1 VTASPTQTL
10 PSEVPALEMR
20 HISKQYPGVRA
31 LDDVSLTVGGGEV
44 HALLGE
50 NGAGKSTLMKILAG
64 AQPKDAGEI
73 LLNGT
78 LVHIDSPQKAMD
90 LGISII
96 YQEFNLVP
104 YLSAGENIFLGR
116 EPRGILP
123 GFVDFTTLYRE
134 SQRVL
139 DALGVKLD
147 ARTPVNQLSIA
158 QQQMVEIAKA
168 TSKKSKIIVMDEP
181 SATLTDHELVALF
194 TLIRQLKSEGVS
206 IIYISHRLEE
216 VFEVCD
222 RATIMRDG
230 KWIATRDVRG
240 EVTGGLYQELPKT
253 EEAVRESKL
262 DDLVEGKDEAIHQL
276 TASEALTRDEI
287 IRLMVGRELKE
298 AIPKVAAPLGPPAL
312 KVHNLNRAGVLH
324 DICFEVRQGEVLG
337 LAGLVGAGRTETARA
352 IFGADPID
360 SGVIEVYG
368 KQQTIRSPQQAIK
381 LGIGLVTEDRKQQ
394 GLVLG
399 MVVRENTTLANL
411 DLLSVLG
418 FIRGGEE
425 RRVAEKYKDDLSI
438 RTPSIEQTVQN
449 LSGGNQ
455 QKVVLAKWLFTGS
468 KVLIFDEPTRGI
480 DVGAKSEIYK
490 LMNELAAKGVA
501 IIMISSELPEVLG
514 MSDRILVMH
523 EGRIAGELSRQEA
536 TQEKIM
542 HLATGGE

>member
-1 VTASPTQTL
+1 
-10 PSEVPALEMR
+10 MR

-31 LDDVSLTVGGGEV
+31 LDDVSLTVRKGEV

-64 AQPKDAGEI
+64 AQPRDSGDI
-73 LLNGT
+73 LINGQPVT
-78 LVHIDSPQKAMD
+78 IDSPQKAME

-116 EPRGILP
+116 EPRAALP
-123 GFVDFTTLYRE
+123 GFVDFKTLYRE
-134 SQRVL
+134 AQQVIDR
-139 DALGVKLD
+139 LGVRLD
-147 ARTPVNQLSIA
+147 ARTPVNRLSVA

-168 TSKKSKIIVMDEP
+168 TSRQAQIIVMDEP
-181 SATLTDHELVALF
+181 SATLTEHELRSLF
-194 TLIRQLKSEGVS
+194 ALIRQLKAEGVS
-206 IIYISHRLEE
+206 IVYISHRLEE

-222 RATIMRDG
+222 RATILRDG
-230 KWIATRDVRG
+230 RWIATEDVQD
-240 EVTGGLYQELPKT
+240 LN
-253 EEAVRESKL
+253 RE
-262 DDLVEGKDEAIHQL
+262 
-276 TASEALTRDEI
+276 TI

-298 AIPKVAAPLGPPAL
+298 AIPKVSVEPGPPAL
-312 KVHNLNRAGVLH
+312 AVKHLNRAGVLH
-324 DICFEVRQGEVLG
+324 DISFTVRKGEILG
-337 LAGLVGAGRTETARA
+337 IAGLVGAGRTETARA
-352 IFGADPID
+352 LFGADPID
-360 SGVIEVYG
+360 SGTIELFGEPV
-368 KQQTIRSPQQAIK
+368 KIRSPQDAIRH
-381 LGIGLVTEDRKQQ
+381 GIGLVTEDRKQQ

-399 MVVRENTTLANL
+399 MAVRENNTLAHL
-411 DLLSVLG
+411 DALSTLG
-418 FIRGGEE
+418 FIRRREE
-425 RRVAEKYKDDLSI
+425 RQVAEKYRADLGI
-438 RTPSIEQTVQN
+438 KTPTIEQTVQN

-455 QKVVLAKWLFTGS
+455 QKLVLAKWLFTGS

-490 LMNELAAKGVA
+490 LMNELAAQGVA

-523 EGRIAGELSRQEA
+523 EGRIAGELSRAEA

>member
-1 VTASPTQTL
+1 MTAA
-10 PSEVPALEMR
+10 PSNASQSSATAPALEMR
-20 HISKQYPGVRA
+20 HIRKSYPGVQA
-31 LDDVSLTVGGGEV
+31 IKDVSLTVEQGEI

-64 AQPKDAGEI
+64 AEMRDEGDI
-73 LLNGT
+73 LLEGQP
-78 LVHIDSPQKAMD
+78 VVIDSPQKAME

-104 YLSAGENIFLGR
+104 YLSAAENIYLGR
-116 EPRGILP
+116 EPRAKLP
-123 GFVDFTTLYRE
+123 GFVDFRALY
-134 SQRVL
+134 QNAQKVL
-139 DALGVKLD
+139 DALGVRID
-147 ARTPVNQLSIA
+147 ARAPVNQLSVA

-194 TLIRQLKSEGVS
+194 GLMRQLKSQGVS

-230 KWIATRDVRG
+230 THIATLDV
-240 EVTGGLYQELPKT
+240 K
-253 EEAVRESKL
+253 
-262 DDLVEGKDEAIHQL
+262 DL
-276 TASEALTRDEI
+276 SRDEI
-287 IRLMVGRELKE
+287 IRLMVGRELKD
-298 AIPKVAAPLGPPAL
+298 AIPKVPATLGENAL
-312 KVHNLNRAGVLH
+312 CVRGLNRAGVLH
-324 DICFEVRQGEVLG
+324 DINFEVKQGEILG
-337 LAGLVGAGRTETARA
+337 IAGLVGAGRTETARA

-360 SGVIEVYG
+360 SGTIEVFG
-368 KQQTIRSPQQAIK
+368 KPVTIRNPQDAIRH
-381 LGIGLVTEDRKQQ
+381 GIGLVTEDRKQQ

-399 MVVRENTTLANL
+399 MAVRENGSLANL
-411 DLLSVLG
+411 GALSVAG
-418 FIRGGEE
+418 FIKRGEE
-425 RRVAEKYKDDLSI
+425 RRVAEQY
-438 RTPSIEQTVQN
+438 RTSLAIKTPNIEQSVQN

-468 KVLIFDEPTRGI
+468 RVLIFDEPTRGI

-490 LMNELAAKGVA
+490 LMNELVKEGKA

-523 EGRIAGELSRQEA
+523 EGRITGQLMRGEA
-536 TQEKIM
+536 TQESIM
-542 HLATGGE
+542 KLATGGE